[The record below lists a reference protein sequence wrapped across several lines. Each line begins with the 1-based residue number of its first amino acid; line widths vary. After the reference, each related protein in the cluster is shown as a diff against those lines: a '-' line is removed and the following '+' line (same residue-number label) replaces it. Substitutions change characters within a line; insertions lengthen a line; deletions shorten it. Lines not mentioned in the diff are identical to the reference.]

1 MGCALKQ
8 IFSNLSRVDHMSP
21 VLGRTPFQ
29 LAIRGGHLGVIKV
42 FTELV
47 ALDWKLAHH
56 SSKRTVLHD
65 LFRKSDK
72 KSREG
77 RRSILDWLMEERE
90 EVQEQLA
97 TIVNDKDIVH
107 ETALSLAAQGDWGD
121 GKVAWLLGM
130 GGDITALPPNLAE
143 GFLDR

>member
-56 SSKRTVLHD
+56 SSKRTVLRD